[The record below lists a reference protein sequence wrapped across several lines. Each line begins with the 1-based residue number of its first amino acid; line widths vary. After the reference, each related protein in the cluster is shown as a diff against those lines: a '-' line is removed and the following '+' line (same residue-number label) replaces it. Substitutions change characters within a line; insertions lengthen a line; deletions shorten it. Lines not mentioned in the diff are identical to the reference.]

1 MSAKRFILSLLG
13 VAAMLCAC
21 AEKEDSVAGTP
32 IAQWGKSKY
41 YKDFLWKK
49 WKPDTLKQTLVFEF
63 NDDAVNYMEKPL
75 QLALYKKSE
84 SGKMIRIKDNEMR
97 VFVDGKAAENNVISV
112 TPKKG
117 EDETTVDVGIV
128 FAPEADN
135 KIHHWY
141 FKPTDAAG
149 LERINDLNPE
159 EFGDEASSLMDIQV
173 EKAKVANPLATG
185 TAILGFILLAVL
197 ALWLAVLQYMF
208 YPRFSVKSLQLSDPA
223 PYMARKTI
231 RRARQVILT
240 SKQQKQ
246 GFLNQLFTGK
256 IIYEI
261 NDIWTSDIV
270 IIPRD
275 KKSVKITL
283 AKGYLIDA
291 KRLMLNQEYTIL
303 NEETKT
309 KTKIKIQ

>member
-21 AEKEDSVAGTP
+21 SEKEVSVSGTP

-41 YKDFLWKK
+41 YEDFLWKK

-63 NDDAVNYMEKPL
+63 NDDAVNFMQKPL

-84 SGKMIRIKDNEMR
+84 SGKMIRVKDNEMR
-97 VFVDGKAAENNVISV
+97 VFVDGKPANNNVISII
-112 TPKKG
+112 PKKG
-117 EDETTVDVGIV
+117 DDETVVNVGIV
-128 FAPEADN
+128 FDPTADN

-185 TAILGFILLAVL
+185 TTILGFILLAALV
-197 ALWLAVLQYMF
+197 LWLAVLQYIF
-208 YPRFSVKSLQLSDPA
+208 FPRFKVRSILLTDPA

-231 RRARQVILT
+231 LRARQVVLT
-240 SKQQKQ
+240 SKRQSQ
-246 GFLNQLFTGK
+246 GIISQVFTGK
-256 IIYEI
+256 IIYEV
-261 NDIWTSDIV
+261 NDIWTSDI
-270 IIPRD
+270 IIVPRD
-275 KKSVKITL
+275 RQSVRVSSS
-283 AKGYLIDA
+283 KGYLIDGR
-291 KRLMLNQEYTIL
+291 RLMRNQEYTIQ
-303 NEETKT
+303 NESTKT
-309 KTKIKIQ
+309 KTIIKIQ

>member
-21 AEKEDSVAGTP
+21 SEKEVSVSGTP

-41 YKDFLWKK
+41 YEDFLWKK

-63 NDDAVNYMEKPL
+63 NDDAVNFMQKPL

-84 SGKMIRIKDNEMR
+84 SGKMIRVKDNEMR
-97 VFVDGKAAENNVISV
+97 VFVDGKPANNNVISII
-112 TPKKG
+112 PKKG
-117 EDETTVDVGIV
+117 DDETVVNVGIV
-128 FAPEADN
+128 FDPTADN

-185 TAILGFILLAVL
+185 TTILGFILLAVL
-197 ALWLAVLQYMF
+197 VLWLAVLQYIF
-208 YPRFSVKSLQLSDPA
+208 FPRFKVRSILLTDPA

-231 RRARQVILT
+231 LRARQVVLT
-240 SKQQKQ
+240 SKRQSQ
-246 GFLNQLFTGK
+246 GIIGQVFTGK
-256 IIYEI
+256 IIYEV
-261 NDIWTSDIV
+261 NDIWTSDI
-270 IIPRD
+270 IIVPRD
-275 KKSVKITL
+275 RQSVRVSSS
-283 AKGYLIDA
+283 KGYLIDGR
-291 KRLMLNQEYTIL
+291 RLMRNQEYTIQ
-303 NEETKT
+303 NESTKT
-309 KTKIKIQ
+309 KTIIKIQ

>member
-21 AEKEDSVAGTP
+21 SEKEVSVSGTP

-41 YKDFLWKK
+41 YEDFLWKK

-63 NDDAVNYMEKPL
+63 NDDAVNFMQKPL

-84 SGKMIRIKDNEMR
+84 SGKMIRVKDNEMR
-97 VFVDGKAAENNVISV
+97 VFVDGKPANNNVISII
-112 TPKKG
+112 PKKG
-117 EDETTVDVGIV
+117 DDETVVNVGIV
-128 FAPEADN
+128 FDPTADN

-185 TAILGFILLAVL
+185 TTILGFILLAALV
-197 ALWLAVLQYMF
+197 LWLAVLQYIF
-208 YPRFSVKSLQLSDPA
+208 FPRFKVRSILLTDPA

-231 RRARQVILT
+231 LRARQVVLT
-240 SKQQKQ
+240 SKRQSQ
-246 GFLNQLFTGK
+246 GIIGQVFTGK
-256 IIYEI
+256 IIYEV
-261 NDIWTSDIV
+261 NDIWTSDI
-270 IIPRD
+270 IIVPRD
-275 KKSVKITL
+275 RQSVRVSSS
-283 AKGYLIDA
+283 KGYLIDGR
-291 KRLMLNQEYTIL
+291 RLMRNQEYTIQ
-303 NEETKT
+303 NESTKT
-309 KTKIKIQ
+309 KTIIKIQ

>member
-21 AEKEDSVAGTP
+21 SEKEVSVSGTP

-41 YKDFLWKK
+41 YEDFLWKK

-63 NDDAVNYMEKPL
+63 NDDAVNFMQKPL

-84 SGKMIRIKDNEMR
+84 SGKMIRVKDNEMR
-97 VFVDGKAAENNVISV
+97 VFVDGKPANNNVISII
-112 TPKKG
+112 PKKG
-117 EDETTVDVGIV
+117 DDETVVNVGIV
-128 FAPEADN
+128 FDPTADN

-185 TAILGFILLAVL
+185 TTILGFILLAALV
-197 ALWLAVLQYMF
+197 LWLAVLQYIF
-208 YPRFSVKSLQLSDPA
+208 FPRFKVRSILLTDPA

-231 RRARQVILT
+231 LRARQVVLT
-240 SKQQKQ
+240 SKRQSQ
-246 GFLNQLFTGK
+246 GIIGQVFTGK
-256 IIYEI
+256 IIYEV
-261 NDIWTSDIV
+261 NDIWTSDI
-270 IIPRD
+270 IIVPRD
-275 KKSVKITL
+275 RQSVRVSSS
-283 AKGYLIDA
+283 KGYLIDGR
-291 KRLMLNQEYTIL
+291 RLMRNQEYTIQ
-303 NEETKT
+303 NESTKT
-309 KTKIKIQ
+309 

>member
-21 AEKEDSVAGTP
+21 SEKEDSVSGTP

-63 NDDAVNYMEKPL
+63 NEDAVRHMEKPL
-75 QLALYKKSE
+75 QLALYKKSD
-84 SGKMIRIKDNEMR
+84 SGKMVRVKDNEMR
-97 VFVDGKAAENNVISV
+97 VFVDGKAADNNVISV
-112 TPKKG
+112 IPKAG
-117 EDETTVDVGIV
+117 EDETAVDVGIV
-128 FAPEADN
+128 FDPTADN
-135 KIHHWY
+135 KVHHWF

-159 EFGDEASSLMDIQV
+159 EFEDNASSLMDIQV

-185 TAILGFILLAVL
+185 TAILGFILLAAL
-197 ALWLAVLQYMF
+197 ALWLAVLQYTF
-208 YPRFSVKSLQLSDPA
+208 FPRFAVRSLLLTDPA
-223 PYMARKTI
+223 PYMAKKTI

-275 KKSVKITL
+275 RKSVKIAL
-283 AKGYLIDA
+283 SKGYLIDA
-291 KRLMLNQEYTIL
+291 RRLMLNQEYTIL

-309 KTKIKIQ
+309 KTIIKIQ

>member
-1 MSAKRFILSLLG
+1 M
-13 VAAMLCAC
+13 
-21 AEKEDSVAGTP
+21 
-32 IAQWGKSKY
+32 
-41 YKDFLWKK
+41 
-49 WKPDTLKQTLVFEF
+49 
-63 NDDAVNYMEKPL
+63 
-75 QLALYKKSE
+75 
-84 SGKMIRIKDNEMR
+84 
-97 VFVDGKAAENNVISV
+97 
-112 TPKKG
+112 
-117 EDETTVDVGIV
+117 
-128 FAPEADN
+128 
-135 KIHHWY
+135 
-141 FKPTDAAG
+141 
-149 LERINDLNPE
+149 
-159 EFGDEASSLMDIQV
+159 
-173 EKAKVANPLATG
+173 ANPLATG
-185 TAILGFILLAVL
+185 TSILGFILLAAL

-283 AKGYLIDA
+283 SKGYLIDA
-291 KRLMLNQEYTIL
+291 KKLMLNQEYTIL
-303 NEETKT
+303 NEDTNTKT
-309 KTKIKIQ
+309 IIKIR

>member
-21 AEKEDSVAGTP
+21 TEKEDSVAGTP

-97 VFVDGKAAENNVISV
+97 IFVDGKAAENNVISV

-117 EDETTVDVGIV
+117 EDETAVDVGIV

-185 TAILGFILLAVL
+185 TSILGFILLAALV
-197 ALWLAVLQYMF
+197 LWLAVLQFMF
-208 YPRFSVKSLQLSDPA
+208 YPRFKVKSAVLTDPA
-223 PYMARKTI
+223 PYQSRKGIKGARLL
-231 RRARQVILT
+231 VLT
-240 SKQQKQ
+240 SKPRTQ
-246 GFLNQLFTGK
+246 GVLNRWFTGRVV
-256 IIYEI
+256 YDV
-261 NDIWTSDIV
+261 NGIWTSDIM
-270 IIPRD
+270 ITPRD
-275 KKSVKITL
+275 GKSVRVDQ
-283 AKGYLIDA
+283 ARGYLIDGR
-291 KRLMLNQEYTIL
+291 RLMLNHEYTIL
-303 NEETKT
+303 NETTKT
-309 KTKIKIQ
+309 KTKITIK